1 MINNHLVD
9 DDLIEDALVDDL
21 LAADERYL
29 TMSVI
34 GCGYLGAVHAA
45 SMAALGHTVIGLDI
59 DPGRIDR
66 LAQGKPPFYEPQL
79 AELLSDGVGI
89 GRLRFT
95 TDPAAVREARIHFLC
110 VGTPQQPGS
119 YAADLRY
126 LDAAVDGL
134 LPYLKPGDLVVG
146 KSTVPVGTAA
156 RLRDRILAAEP
167 AAVLAWNPEF
177 LREGHAVADTLGP
190 DRLVYG
196 VPDGE
201 TGTMAIDL
209 LNRVYAK
216 ALANTTPVVITD
228 YPTAELTKV
237 AANAFLATKISF
249 INAMA
254 DLCDVTGGDVV
265 QLADAIGHD
274 RRIGRHFLGAG
285 LGFGGGCLPKDI
297 RAFVARGDELGAGE
311 ALTFLREVDA
321 INLRRRS
328 LMVELALDACGGS
341 VTDRRIA
348 ILGAAFKP
356 ESDDIRDSPALDVAE
371 QLTSLGA
378 RVMITDPQAVDNV
391 ARSHPRLSVTTS
403 LSDVLDGAELV
414 LLLTEWR
421 QYVQLDPTVLREL
434 VHRPVILDG
443 RNALDP
449 VRWRAA
455 GWTYRGLGRR

>member
-1 MINNHLVD
+1 MINLFPVE
-9 DDLIEDALVDDL
+9 DDLTEG
-21 LAADERYL
+21 YL

-59 DPGRIDR
+59 DPDRIGR
-66 LAQGKPPFYEPQL
+66 LAQGQPPFYEPQL
-79 AELLSDGVGI
+79 AELLSDSVGA
-89 GRLRFT
+89 GRLRFVT
-95 TDPAAVREARIHFLC
+95 EPAAVREARIHFLC
-110 VGTPQQPGS
+110 VGTPQQAGGE
-119 YAADLRY
+119 AADLRH

-156 RLRDRILAAEP
+156 RLRERIRAVEP
-167 AAVLAWNPEF
+167 DALLAWNPEF

-196 VPDGE
+196 VPDDS
-201 TGTMAIDL
+201 TGLTAIEL

-216 ALANTTPVVITD
+216 ALANSTPLVITD

-254 DLCDVTGGDVV
+254 DLCDATGGDVV

-297 RAFVARGDELGAGE
+297 RGFVARADELGAGE

-328 LMVELALDACGGS
+328 LMITLAKDACDGS
-341 VTDRRIA
+341 VAGRRIA

-371 QLTSLGA
+371 QLTALGA
-378 RVMITDPQAVDNV
+378 RVMITDPQAVANV
-391 ARSHPRLSVTTS
+391 ARSHPGLAVTTS
-403 LSDVLDGAELV
+403 LAEAVSGAELV
-414 LLLTEWR
+414 LLLTEWK
-421 QYVQLDPTVLREL
+421 QYVQLDPAILRA
-434 VHRPVILDG
+434 VVGRPVIVDG
-443 RNALDP
+443 RNVLDP
-449 VRWRAA
+449 ARWRAA